1 MNGHLRLNDQDQ
13 ASLGE
18 LFERVISV
26 TIRKMDL
33 GKNCITCAN
42 FNLTTEICAP
52 CGKRPPASVIV
63 EGCSQYQNIIPF

>member
-1 MNGHLRLNDQDQ
+1 MNTALRLTDQDQ

-18 LFERVISV
+18 LFERVISA
-26 TIRKMDL
+26 TIRKMEL
-33 GKNCITCAN
+33 GKNCLTCAN
-42 FNLTTEICAP
+42 FDHATEICAP